1 MRCDVGTLCQGWWH
15 SSSWTI
21 FIVFCFIL
29 GSFLV
34 VAMEVGVDL
43 LVSGRLPSDGHF
55 VVHFSFVHGSGVGVD
70 VVDVDVVGYLPLLI
84 WDGVGS
90 GSVGGGVM
98 SSLEVQ
104 VQGSEEGK

>member
-1 MRCDVGTLCQGWWH
+1 MLGLCVGVGGIPVAGPSFLY
-15 SSSWTI
+15 
-21 FIVFCFIL
+21 IVFCFVL

-43 LVSGRLPSDGHF
+43 LVSGRLPSDGDF
-55 VVHFSFVHGSGVGVD
+55 VVHVSFVHGSGVEVD
-70 VVDVDVVGYLPLLI
+70 VVDVDV
-84 WDGVGS
+84 VGS

-98 SSLEVQ
+98 LSLEVQ